1 MPHRHVDISQKVT
14 PGSAQTRM
22 SKITCGGT
30 FFREHKMTNE
40 YFGSVSGYMPYG
52 LISGADCI
60 FLGVYRILEKYE
72 TTVRL

>member
-1 MPHRHVDISQKVT
+1 M
-14 PGSAQTRM
+14 TR
-22 SKITCGGT
+22 
-30 FFREHKMTNE
+30 E